1 MVRVPCAVRL
11 ISVWPSQS
19 LDGVR
24 VRGAALFLDGIE
36 PLWEVHVLQH
46 TRYVR
51 CATDNGCTC
60 HATYAGALC
69 IDGFEPLWEVGH
81 STRRTAAAQG
91 DPRRGWLLACAAL
104 SSRECAGLV
113 WPQDRANSEGATLS
127 WQLAGVPPTELDLI
141 WAKALASVVGEA
153 ELSGATLNG
162 IRMMTKGEYSAAY
175 SHAAEYAVAAPVSHI
190 VGLPALRCTRCTGEV
205 YKLEFWMP
213 RVPADTASIAVC
225 CA

>member
-1 MVRVPCAVRL
+1 L

-46 TRYVR
+46 TMYVR
-51 CATDNGCTC
+51 GATDNGCTC

-91 DPRRGWLLACAAL
+91 DPRRGWLLSCAAL
-104 SSRECAGLV
+104 SVSECAGLV
-113 WPQDRANSEGATLS
+113 WPQDRANSDGATLS

-175 SHAAEYAVAAPVSHI
+175 SHAADTPW
-190 VGLPALRCTRCTGEV
+190 LRPCRISVDCQ
-205 YKLEFWMP
+205 
-213 RVPADTASIAVC
+213 R
-225 CA
+225 